1 MKGMDMNILIIDNKK
16 FLAENLTHFLRE
28 VIDINV
34 QYTTRGNTALKLLS
48 QKHFDLV
55 ISELWL
61 PDSQSDDWLLE
72 IGKLNTNQILI
83 VISSYPRTINL
94 DLSDKLNIIG
104 YFETP
109 FDVKIIS
116 NLISQ
121 LNKQLN

>member
-83 VISSYPRTINL
+83 VISSYPRPINL
-94 DLSDKLNIIG
+94 DLCDKLNIIG

>member
-1 MKGMDMNILIIDNKK
+1 MNILIIDNRQ
-16 FLAENLTHFLRE
+16 FLAENLNHFLRE
-28 VIDINV
+28 GIDINV
-34 QYTTRGNTALKLLS
+34 QYTTRGDTALKLLS

-72 IGKLNTNQILI
+72 IGKLNTNQKLI
-83 VISSYPRTINL
+83 VISSYPRSINL

-104 YFETP
+104 YFEKP